1 MNSLRMIEQ
10 EDESNDNEEVT
21 WDDQQRINTFSK
33 LNGRLRNIEERLEE
47 LKVCLISYDWGRKVD
62 AVPKQE
68 KESLDDLSTEL
79 ELADEDEP
87 VLYKIGEAFLHMP
100 HPQALKR
107 LESDQSELDERLAQL
122 TSQAESC
129 ETEMKEL
136 KVTLYAKFG
145 KSINLDE

>member
-1 MNSLRMIEQ
+1 
-10 EDESNDNEEVT
+10 
-21 WDDQQRINTFSK
+21 
-33 LNGRLRNIEERLEE
+33 
-47 LKVCLISYDWGRKVD
+47 
-62 AVPKQE
+62 
-68 KESLDDLSTEL
+68 
-79 ELADEDEP
+79 
-87 VLYKIGEAFLHMP
+87 MP

-122 TSQAESC
+122 TSQAEGC